1 MEISD
6 VFRNLVKGLAIS
18 DEDLDKLGEL
28 EALKGA
34 TNLLK
39 KRKIGIIYIE
49 ISIINSY
56 NKQGSIHEIIS
67 FLNSHDFELFNIY
80 KAIRKKGRLLE
91 IDGMFVR
98 KDLLA
103 KFNH

>member
-1 MEISD
+1 MYME
-6 VFRNLVKGLAIS
+6 
-18 DEDLDKLGEL
+18 
-28 EALKGA
+28 
-34 TNLLK
+34 NLLK

-67 FLNSHDFELFNIY
+67 FLNSHGFELFNIY
-80 KAIRKKGRLLE
+80 RATRKEGRLLE

-98 KDLLA
+98 QDLMPKLN
-103 KFNH
+103 KRTN

>member
-1 MEISD
+1 MPVTISITMWYS
-6 VFRNLVKGLAIS
+6 A
-18 DEDLDKLGEL
+18 
-28 EALKGA
+28 
-34 TNLLK
+34 
-39 KRKIGIIYIE
+39 IE

-67 FLNSHDFELFNIY
+67 FLNSHGFELFNIY

-98 KDLLA
+98 KDLLP
-103 KFNH
+103 KFNHKID